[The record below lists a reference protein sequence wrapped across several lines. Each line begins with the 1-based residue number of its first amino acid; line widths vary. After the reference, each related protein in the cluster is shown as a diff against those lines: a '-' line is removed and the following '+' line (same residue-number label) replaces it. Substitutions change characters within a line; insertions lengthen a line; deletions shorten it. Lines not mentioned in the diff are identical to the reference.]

1 VRTLVVSDLHLGA
14 RNQHSVLPRP
24 EALER
29 LLAAVDG
36 VDRLVLLGD
45 VVELLERHPTRAMEA
60 AASTLRAIGA
70 RLGREREVLLIPGNH
85 DVGLVAGWIRARA
98 AELTVDTRIPPV
110 ASAALAAVTG
120 WLSPAQVRV
129 HYPGVW
135 LSDRV
140 WATHGH
146 YVGRRAHG
154 GGPRTRPIDYEGT
167 SRGWSLHR
175 IEAGIMRTLPGPA
188 ATVTEDL
195 AEVARAVTMPLPR
208 RLLHRRMSPLT
219 SAVLATQVRRASIPT
234 LADVAARLGVDADW
248 ILFGHVHRLGPLA
261 GDSPQEWQGPAGRPS
276 IANTGSW
283 VYEPLLVH
291 HVTPPHPYWPGGSV
305 MLEDGAAPVAR
316 GLLDDLAADALH

>member
-14 RNQHSVLPRP
+14 RVQHSVLSRP
-24 EALER
+24 EPLER
-29 LLAAVDG
+29 LLAAVGD

-45 VVELLERHPTRAMEA
+45 VVELLERRPEGAMQA
-60 AASTLRAIGA
+60 AAPTLRAIGA
-70 RLGREREVLLIPGNH
+70 RLGSDREVLVVPGNH
-85 DVGLVAGWIRARA
+85 DVALVSGWMRRRA
-98 AELTVDTRIPPV
+98 AELTVDTPIPRH
-110 ASAALAAVTG
+110 ASAALSALSD

-129 HYPGVW
+129 QYPGAW

-146 YVGRRAHG
+146 YIGRRVRAD
-154 GGPRTRPIDYEGT
+154 GPRARPIDFEGV
-167 SRGWSLHR
+167 SRNWTLHR
-175 IEAGIMRTLPGPA
+175 IEAGIMRTLPAPA

-195 AEVARAVTMPLPR
+195 AELARAFTMPLPR
-208 RLLHRRMSPLT
+208 RLLHRRMSPMT
-219 SAVLATQVRRASIPT
+219 SALLALQVRRASIPT

-261 GDSPQEWQGPAGRPS
+261 GDRPGEWQGPGGRPS

-305 MLEDGAAPVAR
+305 LLEDSAPPVAQ
-316 GLLDDLAADALH
+316 GLLDDLPADALH